1 MLFVEVVESKAKG
14 QPSTGRDGAELKEVS
29 WDEVRKM
36 HIAKGYHS
44 DPNEVYCMLWL
55 FSLLRMLACGS
66 TEPTLYKIVFAYSLR

>member
-36 HIAKGYHS
+36 HIAKGDHS
-44 DPNEVYCMLWL
+44 DPNEVYVVA
-55 FSLLRMLACGS
+55 LLRRL
-66 TEPTLYKIVFAYSLR
+66 V

>member
-14 QPSTGRDGAELKEVS
+14 QPSTGRDGAELKEVVS

-44 DPNEVYCMLWL
+44 DPNEVYVVA
-55 FSLLRMLACGS
+55 LLIRL
-66 TEPTLYKIVFAYSLR
+66 V